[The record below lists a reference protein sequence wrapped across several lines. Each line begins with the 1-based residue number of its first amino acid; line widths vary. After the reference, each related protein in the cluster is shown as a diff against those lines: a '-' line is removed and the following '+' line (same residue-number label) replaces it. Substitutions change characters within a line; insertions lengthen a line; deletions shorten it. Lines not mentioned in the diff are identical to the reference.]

1 MERVLNALVSVKP
14 DYDAQN
20 ERAYRQYVEGE
31 FALTYRKTEN
41 LIIPYGYYLGF
52 NGVTGKEVVLG
63 LNGSDQFTISIDGAT
78 AFALASDSSVS
89 SVSAEVVA
97 ARQGEANLSAKVT
110 QMSAATATVDGKL
123 TASYALTVDV
133 NGRIASMK
141 LLSNGTTSAVKFLA
155 STFQIFDGTSDVATF
170 EVSGGN
176 VYVAGSKVRT
186 ESMVANAIT
195 TASDFEDDTNV
206 NIGSSFTQVSTVSIS
221 TADAATRVLINF
233 SNYIESSTDGSLMD
247 AQIKRNG
254 SVIWGPKTIAG
265 DPPGFSETFNDE
277 GLVEYRPSFN
287 GMVSAFDTD
296 VPGSAGS
303 FTYALEL
310 RVAGSVSNPWVASY
324 RRLFALAFKR

>member
-1 MERVLNALVSVKP
+1 MNALVSVKP
-14 DYDAQN
+14 DYDAPN

-141 LLSNGTTSAVKFLA
+141 LLSNGTTSSVKFLA
-155 STFQIFDGTSDVATF
+155 TTFSVYNGSTDEAPFVVEGGVVKAKKVAADSVTATEIDVA
-170 EVSGGN
+170 SLD
-176 VYVAGSKVRT
+176 
-186 ESMVANAIT
+186 AISAT
-195 TASDFEDDTNV
+195 IGLLRTASTGARMELESNQGRVYDSSNV
-206 NIGSSFTQVSTVSIS
+206 
-221 TADAATRVLINF
+221 
-233 SNYIESSTDGSLMD
+233 
-247 AQIKRNG
+247 
-254 SVIWGPKTIAG
+254 
-265 DPPGFSETFNDE
+265 
-277 GLVEYRPSFN
+277 
-287 GMVSAFDTD
+287 
-296 VPGSAGS
+296 
-303 FTYALEL
+303 L
-310 RVAGSVSNPWVASY
+310 RVRWGIW
-324 RRLFALAFKR
+324 